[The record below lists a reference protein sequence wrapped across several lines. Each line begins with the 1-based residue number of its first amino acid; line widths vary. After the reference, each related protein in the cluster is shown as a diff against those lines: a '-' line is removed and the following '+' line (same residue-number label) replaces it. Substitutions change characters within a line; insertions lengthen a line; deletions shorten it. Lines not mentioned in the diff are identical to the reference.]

1 MDTKDE
7 NLLVK
12 VVKKAVGLPT
22 RGSSCGCGTPVKSAN
37 DCCGAEAEEVPS
49 AECAC
54 ESNTVQQPEENPA
67 QS

>member
-7 NLLVK
+7 NFLVK

-22 RGSSCGCGTPVKSAN
+22 RDSSCGCGTPVKSAN
-37 DCCGAEAEEVPS
+37 ACCGIKANEIPS

-54 ESNTVQQPEENPA
+54 EHNTAQRPEEQPT
-67 QS
+67 QP

>member
-22 RGSSCGCGTPVKSAN
+22 GNSGCGCGTAAAAET
-37 DCCGAEAEEVPS
+37 DCCKSEASENASTDCGCPNVPVREQEHLTQ
-49 AECAC
+49 A
-54 ESNTVQQPEENPA
+54 
-67 QS
+67 